1 MSSLNGSYTATLSPT
16 VASSETTATFPPHM
30 LASSI
35 SSLSSSTSARH
46 TSQISKTYRQA
57 STLFLTRRLPE
68 ALSTILPLITPPSGQ
83 SENGAG
89 EPAPVARASRSTR
102 IKVWSLYL
110 TTLNAIV
117 ELEPDEGKDAFG
129 SQEWRALCT
138 KVREGDIWEEVV
150 RNGYHGVESDVDS
163 DVVIN
168 LATLLLAHARTQE
181 LNQRKLESYL
191 AAATSPNLDF
201 SKRFSDS
208 PSPSPRLNRHRSPAK
223 ATSGADT
230 PRDLNA
236 RVKILELYTL
246 HVLIRN
252 NEWDYAREFISVSS
266 VLDDE
271 RREAFLQALQSL
283 QEEQQEAERRE
294 TEERREQ
301 EEQLRRD
308 IEEAKKL
315 RAENE
320 ERERRRLEEERA
332 RREGAEGDYGI
343 EKTPSKAGSSKAG
356 SSKGRHA
363 RAVSNTSGSNS
374 NSKMP
379 VSRAKGKSSAPPTF
393 GTRASMVISRMRE
406 VIDQLGA
413 SFKTNPM
420 LLMRLVAFILGLV
433 VMFGQKNVRERIQ
446 RVLGNGWNKVK
457 ATAGMGVKATQGLVR
472 RRPIGFLLVEQ
483 VGPGAAEVYNLGA
496 PVAVLF
502 EARALEAVKGV
513 RDALAAADDALV
525 LVVSERALVAD
536 ADEGRG
542 ADVGVADGAL
552 AVALV
557 AEAADGDAGLL
568 AAHYEIAGGS
578 SSPLLPLGS
587 LSVIGADPR
596 LIRPKWG
603 SFLGARVGAVKLRD
617 TSHGTEAHSVP
628 FVHTAFLRVLSFFEI
643 VAEQTATATVGSD
656 IIMATVT
663 EYNKTGSLRTE
674 QEKLTDSRAPAD
686 TINPESASSEMEVTQ
701 KRKASVDS
709 LDGAEESS
717 KRAKFDDGDHG
728 DPPAQDSTQDSRP
741 RDEDSRASTARR
753 APLSRDEEKK
763 RGKRLFGGLLSTLS
777 QTNSSSQHKKRREIE
792 QRQQEKA
799 QKQRAE
805 DEKRR
810 TEKLARITEARWK
823 EQILFDEKV
832 MKTRHANMLAKAQSL
847 RTKAGPSIYYRPW
860 KLTKEQED
868 EVDDQVQD
876 AKNTIARELEA
887 FKDRKEEHERRHG
900 HARPP
905 ATAQEEL
912 VPMVTEDQPAE
923 APPEVSAD
931 APAANDHTAASS
943 DRDRHERDTHD
954 EPGDVVENDEDMV
967 IY

>member
-1 MSSLNGSYTATLSPT
+1 MPANMSSLNGSYTATLSPT

-83 SENGAG
+83 LENGAG

-457 ATAGMGVKATQGLVR
+457 ATAGMGVK
-472 RRPIGFLLVEQ
+472 
-483 VGPGAAEVYNLGA
+483 
-496 PVAVLF
+496 
-502 EARALEAVKGV
+502 
-513 RDALAAADDALV
+513 
-525 LVVSERALVAD
+525 VS
-536 ADEGRG
+536 
-542 ADVGVADGAL
+542 
-552 AVALV
+552 
-557 AEAADGDAGLL
+557 
-568 AAHYEIAGGS
+568 YI
-578 SSPLLPLGS
+578 
-587 LSVIGADPR
+587 
-596 LIRPKWG
+596 
-603 SFLGARVGAVKLRD
+603 
-617 TSHGTEAHSVP
+617 
-628 FVHTAFLRVLSFFEI
+628 
-643 VAEQTATATVGSD
+643 
-656 IIMATVT
+656 
-663 EYNKTGSLRTE
+663 
-674 QEKLTDSRAPAD
+674 
-686 TINPESASSEMEVTQ
+686 
-701 KRKASVDS
+701 
-709 LDGAEESS
+709 
-717 KRAKFDDGDHG
+717 
-728 DPPAQDSTQDSRP
+728 
-741 RDEDSRASTARR
+741 
-753 APLSRDEEKK
+753 
-763 RGKRLFGGLLSTLS
+763 
-777 QTNSSSQHKKRREIE
+777 
-792 QRQQEKA
+792 
-799 QKQRAE
+799 
-805 DEKRR
+805 
-810 TEKLARITEARWK
+810 
-823 EQILFDEKV
+823 
-832 MKTRHANMLAKAQSL
+832 
-847 RTKAGPSIYYRPW
+847 
-860 KLTKEQED
+860 
-868 EVDDQVQD
+868 
-876 AKNTIARELEA
+876 
-887 FKDRKEEHERRHG
+887 
-900 HARPP
+900 
-905 ATAQEEL
+905 
-912 VPMVTEDQPAE
+912 
-923 APPEVSAD
+923 
-931 APAANDHTAASS
+931 
-943 DRDRHERDTHD
+943 
-954 EPGDVVENDEDMV
+954 
-967 IY
+967 

>member
-379 VSRAKGKSSAPPTF
+379 VSRAKGKSSAPPTL
-393 GTRASMVISRMRE
+393 GTRASMVISRLRE

-457 ATAGMGVKATQGLVR
+457 ATAGMGVKSSR
-472 RRPIGFLLVEQ
+472 LLAFKQHIKFAHIPGDAGTKQ

-525 LVVSERALVAD
+525 LVVSERAFVAD

-578 SSPLLPLGS
+578 SPEYLPWDR
-587 LSVIGADPR
+587 GAFS
-596 LIRPKWG
+596 
-603 SFLGARVGAVKLRD
+603 SFR
-617 TSHGTEAHSVP
+617 AHRIPSRS
-628 FVHTAFLRVLSFFEI
+628 AFFEI
-643 VAEQTATATVGSD
+643 VAEKTATATVGSD

-663 EYNKTGSLRTE
+663 E
-674 QEKLTDSRAPAD
+674 APAD
-686 TINPESASSEMEVTQ
+686 TINSEPASSEMEVTQ
-701 KRKASVDS
+701 KRKASIGS
-709 LDGAEESS
+709 LDAAEESS

-741 RDEDSRASTARR
+741 RDEDPRSSTARR

-792 QRQQEKA
+792 QRQQERA

-810 TEKLARITEARWK
+810 TEKLARITEARRK

-868 EVDDQVQD
+868 EIDDQVQD

-900 HARPP
+900 RIRPP
-905 ATAQEEL
+905 TTAQEEP
-912 VPMVTEDQPAE
+912 VPMVTEEQPAE
-923 APPEVSAD
+923 APPEVSAE
-931 APAANDHTAASS
+931 APAATDHAAASS

>member
-83 SENGAG
+83 SDNGAG

-138 KVREGDIWEEVV
+138 KVREGDVWEEVV

-457 ATAGMGVKATQGLVR
+457 ATAGMGVKAMRYLFHGNVVVFPSPRNQNNISNLPISRATQGLVR

-536 ADEGRG
+536 ANEGRG
-542 ADVGVADGAL
+542 ADVGIADGAL

-568 AAHYEIAGGS
+568 AAHYEIAGGNS
-578 SSPLLPLGS
+578 
-587 LSVIGADPR
+587 
-596 LIRPKWG
+596 
-603 SFLGARVGAVKLRD
+603 
-617 TSHGTEAHSVP
+617 
-628 FVHTAFLRVLSFFEI
+628 
-643 VAEQTATATVGSD
+643 TATVGSD
-656 IIMATVT
+656 NIMATVT
-663 EYNKTGSLRTE
+663 EYSKNASLRTE
-674 QEKLTDSRAPAD
+674 QEKLTDFRAPAD
-686 TINPESASSEMEVTQ
+686 TINPEPAGSEMEVTQ
-701 KRKASVDS
+701 KRKASIES

-728 DPPAQDSTQDSRP
+728 DPPAQDSAQDSRP
-741 RDEDSRASTARR
+741 RDEDPRASTARR

-810 TEKLARITEARWK
+810 TGKLARITEARWK
-823 EQILFDEKV
+823 EQIWFDEKV

-868 EVDDQVQD
+868 EIDDQVQD
-876 AKNTIARELEA
+876 AKNAIARELEA

-900 HARPP
+900 RARPP
-905 ATAQEEL
+905 TIVQEEP
-912 VPMVTEDQPAE
+912 VPMVTEEQPAE
-923 APPEVSAD
+923 ATPAVSAD
-931 APAANDHTAASS
+931 PPAATEHIVASP
-943 DRDRHERDTHD
+943 DRDRHERETHD

>member
-1 MSSLNGSYTATLSPT
+1 MPANMSSLNGSYTATLSPT

-68 ALSTILPLITPPSGQ
+68 ALSTILPLITPPTGQ

-138 KVREGDIWEEVV
+138 KVREGEVWEEVV

-379 VSRAKGKSSAPPTF
+379 ASRAKGKSSAPPTL
-393 GTRASMVISRMRE
+393 GTRASMVISRLRE

-457 ATAGMGVKATQGLVR
+457 ATAGMGVK
-472 RRPIGFLLVEQ
+472 
-483 VGPGAAEVYNLGA
+483 
-496 PVAVLF
+496 
-502 EARALEAVKGV
+502 
-513 RDALAAADDALV
+513 
-525 LVVSERALVAD
+525 VS
-536 ADEGRG
+536 
-542 ADVGVADGAL
+542 
-552 AVALV
+552 
-557 AEAADGDAGLL
+557 
-568 AAHYEIAGGS
+568 YI
-578 SSPLLPLGS
+578 
-587 LSVIGADPR
+587 
-596 LIRPKWG
+596 
-603 SFLGARVGAVKLRD
+603 
-617 TSHGTEAHSVP
+617 
-628 FVHTAFLRVLSFFEI
+628 
-643 VAEQTATATVGSD
+643 
-656 IIMATVT
+656 
-663 EYNKTGSLRTE
+663 
-674 QEKLTDSRAPAD
+674 
-686 TINPESASSEMEVTQ
+686 
-701 KRKASVDS
+701 
-709 LDGAEESS
+709 
-717 KRAKFDDGDHG
+717 
-728 DPPAQDSTQDSRP
+728 
-741 RDEDSRASTARR
+741 
-753 APLSRDEEKK
+753 
-763 RGKRLFGGLLSTLS
+763 
-777 QTNSSSQHKKRREIE
+777 
-792 QRQQEKA
+792 
-799 QKQRAE
+799 
-805 DEKRR
+805 
-810 TEKLARITEARWK
+810 
-823 EQILFDEKV
+823 
-832 MKTRHANMLAKAQSL
+832 
-847 RTKAGPSIYYRPW
+847 
-860 KLTKEQED
+860 
-868 EVDDQVQD
+868 
-876 AKNTIARELEA
+876 
-887 FKDRKEEHERRHG
+887 
-900 HARPP
+900 
-905 ATAQEEL
+905 
-912 VPMVTEDQPAE
+912 
-923 APPEVSAD
+923 
-931 APAANDHTAASS
+931 
-943 DRDRHERDTHD
+943 
-954 EPGDVVENDEDMV
+954 
-967 IY
+967 